1 MKLYDTSEF
10 NKDIFSVIYVL
21 ENTFGEPFE
30 NVLVI
35 KNNYIEITF
44 NESRVTDYSKMI
56 QIWELFGKSNNI
68 LFDDYELQVCSIT
81 QVRGYARKYLIEFNR
96 I

>member
-1 MKLYDTSEF
+1 
-10 NKDIFSVIYVL
+10 
-21 ENTFGEPFE
+21 
-30 NVLVI
+30 
-35 KNNYIEITF
+35 
-44 NESRVTDYSKMI
+44 MI